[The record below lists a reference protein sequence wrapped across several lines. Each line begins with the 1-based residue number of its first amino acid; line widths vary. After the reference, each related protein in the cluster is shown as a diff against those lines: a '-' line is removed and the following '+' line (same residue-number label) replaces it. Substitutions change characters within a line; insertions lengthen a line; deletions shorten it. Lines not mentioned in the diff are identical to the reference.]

1 MWVFFSSAVLRNK
14 STMAFQ
20 TGILILNKTSIGS
33 HRIRFQMI
41 IASKTEDLAN
51 LQAKAIH
58 CNDLDSFIN
67 H

>member
-1 MWVFFSSAVLRNK
+1 
-14 STMAFQ
+14 MAFQ

-33 HRIRFQMI
+33 HRIRFQML

-58 CNDLDSFIN
+58 CNDLDLFIN